1 MRAKRLATVA
11 MWSILAVT
19 ACQKRARVVVAPPAA
34 APAPALP
41 SSAVPGLEQADR
53 AFVGG
58 NYEEAGRE
66 YENYLRLSPSG
77 GQRDQALFR
86 LGLSYTLRANPGPDW
101 NRATSVF
108 KQLVD
113 EYPDSPL
120 KPSANLILS
129 LHSELDQINAE
140 TKQRDQRIRQLS
152 VELERLKK
160 IDSERGKR
168 P

>member
-1 MRAKRLATVA
+1 
-11 MWSILAVT
+11 MWSLLAVT
-19 ACQKRARVVVAPPAA
+19 ACQKRAPVVAAPPARVL
-34 APAPALP
+34 APPAVT
-41 SSAVPGLEQADR
+41 ALEQADR

-58 NYEEAGRE
+58 NYDDAGRE

-86 LGLSYTLRANPGPDW
+86 LGLTYALRTTPGPDW
-101 NRATSVF
+101 NRAVALF
-108 KQLVD
+108 RQLVD
-113 EYPDSPL
+113 EYPDSAL

-129 LHSELDQINAE
+129 LHSELDQSNTE
-140 TKQRDQRIRQLS
+140 TRQRDQRIRQLS

-160 IDSERGKR
+160 IDSERGKH

>member
-1 MRAKRLATVA
+1 MRAKRLAAVV

-19 ACQKRARVVVAPPAA
+19 ACQKRAPIAVAPPAP

-53 AFVGG
+53 AFVSG

-66 YENYLRLSPSG
+66 YETYLQLSPSG
-77 GQRDQALFR
+77 AQRDQALFR
-86 LGLSYTLRANPGPDW
+86 LGLTFTLRANPGPDW
-101 NRATSVF
+101 NRAAAVF
-108 KQLVD
+108 RQLAD
-113 EYPDSPL
+113 EYPNSAF

>member
-1 MRAKRLATVA
+1 MRAKRLAAVV

-19 ACQKRARVVVAPPAA
+19 ACHKRAPIAVAPPASP
-34 APAPALP
+34 PAPALP
-41 SSAVPGLEQADR
+41 SPAVTGLEQADR
-53 AFVGG
+53 AFIGG
-58 NYEEAGRE
+58 NYDEAGRE

-86 LGLSYTLRANPGPDW
+86 LGLTYTLRANPGPDW

-140 TKQRDQRIRQLS
+140 SKQRDQRIRQLS